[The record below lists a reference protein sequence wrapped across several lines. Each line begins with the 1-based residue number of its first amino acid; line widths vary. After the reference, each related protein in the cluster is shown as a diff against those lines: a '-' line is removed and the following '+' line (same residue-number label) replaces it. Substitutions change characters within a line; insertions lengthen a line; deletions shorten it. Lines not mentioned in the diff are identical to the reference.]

1 MLLQAAP
8 VRPQPARALKRKGN
22 TIAYLNLDSKITVL
36 SLYPRDFNG
45 EMSLVLTAMLA
56 KDYLKKYANIREAY
70 SGYYDKSRDT
80 ALDVELTDA
89 AHYKRVPRRV
99 GHPPNSQH
107 SQNKHKAIVQNN
119 G

>member
-1 MLLQAAP
+1 M
-8 VRPQPARALKRKGN
+8 
-22 TIAYLNLDSKITVL
+22 AYLNLDSKITGL

-56 KDYLKKYANIREAY
+56 RDYLGKYANIREAY
-70 SGYYDKSRDT
+70 SGYYDKSRDA
-80 ALDVELTDA
+80 ALDVVLTNA
-89 AHYKRVPRRV
+89 THYKRVSRRV

-107 SQNKHKAIVQNN
+107 NQNTGQAIVQNN